1 MLPRRR
7 VRTLVAHARF
17 DRTDGDHVSLPAQAG
32 PAHGTK
38 EWTFLTNHAHV
49 LLAIARDPT
58 ARLRDVA
65 DAVGI
70 TERAAQSIVADLEA
84 AGYLHRERIGRR
96 NEYTINTAGRFRHP
110 AEADHQIGDLI
121 ALFTSTPEH

>member
-1 MLPRRR
+1 M
-7 VRTLVAHARF
+7 T
-17 DRTDGDHVSLPAQAG
+17 AQARLTH
-32 PAHGTK
+32 AVK

-65 DAVGI
+65 DLVGI

-84 AGYLHRERIGRR
+84 AGYLTRERVGRR
-96 NEYTINTAGRFRHP
+96 NEYTINPAGRFRHP
-110 AEADHQIGDLI
+110 AEADHSIGDLLT
-121 ALFTSTPEH
+121 LFTDPPSTGK